1 MPENQETA
9 LSDQRFHFFT
19 FNASHNRIMMCCFV
33 FVSGMIVWIARQCR
47 CIFLT
52 FSFPRFGSA
61 LNFCN
66 AQGIVQIFAF
76 GAQLDATG
84 VHCIYWGARYLVDWP
99 NNPKH
104 SDWGFSVIL
113 CPFSLPVPIGLN
125 DTALHFG
132 LQCNVGE
139 PLLQCKL
146 ATGPVES
153 EWELWQPKSSDF
165 SFKFCFCI
173 CLNF

>member
-1 MPENQETA
+1 MPENQETG
-9 LSDQRFHFFT
+9 LSDRRFYFFT
-19 FNASHNRIMMCCFV
+19 FNASHNHNDVLF
-33 FVSGMIVWIARQCR
+33 
-47 CIFLT
+47 CIFVGDDCLDCQT
-52 FSFPRFGSA
+52 MPMHFLKFSFPRFGSA

-84 VHCIYWGARYLVDWP
+84 VHCIYWGARYLVNWP

-104 SDWGFSVIL
+104 SDWGFSVIM

-146 ATGPVES
+146 ATGPLES
-153 EWELWQPKSSDF
+153 E
-165 SFKFCFCI
+165 
-173 CLNF
+173 